1 MEPTLASEHLYEAML
16 RTLDVAVVVEDADGR
31 VLASNPMADRILGAD
46 CTAMHEDGWPLPDD
60 SRPPAI
66 ALRTGRACTGVTMGL
81 KRPGGEVTWVVAS
94 AHPLYE
100 DGADRPWAVATSYSD
115 VTGARREREDERRV
129 ADRFRSLIEYSSDAI
144 TILDEQ
150 GRQTYES
157 PAIERLLGYAPGDF
171 DGVSR
176 LSQIHPEDAGEV
188 VNAIAS
194 VLISPGASSAVEYR
208 VQAADGS
215 WRIVESIATNR
226 LHDPAVLGI
235 VVNTRD
241 LTERRRDQ
249 AALRATT
256 SRLTNLVQNLK
267 SGVLVEDENR
277 RIALVN
283 ADFCS
288 IFGISGPPNALIGG
302 DCAAAA
308 AHLRHK
314 LADPEGFI
322 ARIEEVI
329 GGRVPV
335 TGEEVAFA
343 DGR

>member
-66 ALRTGRACTGVTMGL
+66 ALRTGRACTGVNMGL
-81 KRPGGEVTWVVAS
+81 KRPGGEVTWVAAS

-115 VTGARREREDERRV
+115 VTGARREREDERRS
-129 ADRFRSLIEYSSDAI
+129 ADRFRSLIEYSSAAI

-157 PAIERLLGYAPGDF
+157 PAIERLLGYAPGAF

-267 SGVLVEDENR
+267 SGVLVTDQER
-277 RIALVN
+277 RVVLVN
-283 ADFCS
+283 ADFCT
-288 IFGISGPPNALIGG
+288 IFGFEAPPNVVAGA
-302 DCAAAA
+302 DAEAM
-308 AHLRHK
+308 AHRLKDRV
-314 LADPEGFI
+314 ADPDAFT
-322 ARIEEVI
+322 ARIDELIAARE
-329 GGRVPV
+329 P
-335 TGEEVAFA
+335 
-343 DGR
+343 